1 MGHVDFEYCA
11 GSPQIFDVSTV
22 SLKTPAR
29 SGKTFSLTI
38 KGKAKSS
45 ASVAQ
50 SFSVLRSGSIVLF
63 EDGNQYQKSIKTGV
77 PLNYDNGVVL
87 PNFIQSGKYLYQIS
101 FSDSIINSSCIQFW
115 VSIDESS
122 QPALPSNRYY

>member
-1 MGHVDFEYCA
+1 M
-11 GSPQIFDVSTV
+11 STV
-22 SLKTPAR
+22 SLKKPVS

-50 SFSVLRSGSIVLF
+50 SYYALRSGSIVLF
-63 EDGNQYQKSIKTGV
+63 EDGNQYQKSVKTGD
-77 PLNYDNGVVL
+77 PLNYDYGVVL
-87 PNFIQSGKYLYQIS
+87 PNVIPSGKYLSQIS
-101 FSDSIINSSCIQFW
+101 FSEDIINSSCIQFW

-122 QPALPSNRYY
+122 QPALTSTPYD